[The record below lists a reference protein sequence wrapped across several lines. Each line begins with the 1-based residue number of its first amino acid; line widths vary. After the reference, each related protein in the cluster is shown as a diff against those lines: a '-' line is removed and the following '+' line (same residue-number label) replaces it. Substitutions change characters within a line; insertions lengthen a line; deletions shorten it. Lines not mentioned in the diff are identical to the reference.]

1 MLLPETRSSWF
12 LDTDGALICKVNTSM
27 EKYTAQQY
35 AQMAGGHAMEQD
47 KPKKFGFVSEL
58 NESMMFR
65 TKQKVQGTNARE
77 MGDFAMMNML
87 ALWILYQNY
96 DTRSVAQNYAARTM
110 QYGNFN
116 TYRQAATDL
125 YIALN
130 AIKNGTAGTTPNDK
144 IQNNHFKVN
153 DMQVRNYLR
162 AIAQGQPVANARSF
176 LMRLERGLDVSNS
189 NYRAIR
195 RLAQDWGTINKM
207 QKQLVVT
214 RLLQYFR
221 TKALRSELY
230 SFIRDMARS
239 QKLEIRNAHNAEQP
253 KMRGVDSIRK
263 AAVGA
268 AAGLAGGF
276 AAGYALGKATDRSSD
291 RRRFATGDIS

>member
-1 MLLPETRSSWF
+1 
-12 LDTDGALICKVNTSM
+12 M
-27 EKYTAQQY
+27 EKYTAKQY
-35 AQMAGGHAMEQD
+35 AEMAGGHTMSEEKQ
-47 KPKKFGFVSEL
+47 PMFGFISEL
-58 NESMMFR
+58 NESTMFR
-65 TKQKVQGTNARE
+65 TKQRVQGTNARE

-87 ALWILYQNY
+87 ALWVLYQNY
-96 DTRSVAQNYAARTM
+96 DTRAIAQNYAARTM

-116 TYRQAATDL
+116 TYRQSGTDL

-130 AIKNGTAGTTPNDK
+130 AIKNGTAGTTQNDR
-144 IQNNHFKVN
+144 IQNNHYKVN

-162 AIAQGQPVANARSF
+162 AIAQGQPISNARSF
-176 LMRLERGLDVSNS
+176 LMRLERGLDIGNS

-195 RLAQDWGTINKM
+195 RLSQDWDRINKM

-214 RLLQYFR
+214 RMLQYFR
-221 TKALRSELY
+221 TKALKSELY
-230 SFIRDMARS
+230 SHFRDMARS
-239 QKLEIRNAHNAEQP
+239 QKLEIRNAHNAEVP
-253 KMRGVDSIRK
+253 KMRGVDCIRK

-291 RRRFATGDIS
+291 RRRYATGDLGSLR